1 MTFRTVL
8 LATLALGLT
17 AARAVAAIPSTPFWQ
32 YPAIKGYGAEH
43 SWPGVVARPQ
53 AHATYKA
60 VFDLTRGDARATT
73 VNTGLNLIA
82 RTVNVF
88 ASAALPLGH
97 LKFALIIHGPA
108 TALALSAAAFQRK
121 FGHPNPNLAL
131 LAALRKAGVELMVCG
146 DALAVQ
152 HATPAE
158 VNPDVHVAL
167 AALST
172 LIMLQNRGYALVR
185 L

>member
-1 MTFRTVL
+1 MKLRTL
-8 LATLALGLT
+8 LLTILALTLS
-17 AARAVAAIPSTPFWQ
+17 AARAGAASPNGPFWQ

-43 SWPGVVARPQ
+43 TWPDVLERPQ
-53 AHATYKA
+53 ARATYKA

-88 ASAALPLGH
+88 ASAAVPLNH
-97 LKFALIIHGPA
+97 LRFAVIIHGPT
-108 TALALSAAAFQRK
+108 TALTLSAAAYQQR

-131 LAALRKAGVELMVCG
+131 IAALRQAGVELLVCG

-152 HATPAE
+152 RVTPAE
-158 VNPDVHVAL
+158 VNPDIHVAL